1 MGDEIL
7 SLTLKEYAVLDFL
20 VRNKDLILSRAQ
32 IYSHCWELAD
42 SSYSNV
48 VDAVIKQLRKKLN
61 DNKKQNIIKTIRGVG
76 YKLQE

>member
-1 MGDEIL
+1 M
-7 SLTLKEYAVLDFL
+7 
-20 VRNKDLILSRAQ
+20 
-32 IYSHCWELAD
+32 AD